1 MIQSEISY
9 SCDGLVFFFL
19 MFNEKL
25 YNFILFIYN
34 DSKEK
39 FWIIVIKGFLILDL
53 SKPKQNSSQE
63 LSGYINFLA
72 I

>member
-1 MIQSEISY
+1 MIKKLEY
-9 SCDGLVFFFL
+9 L
-19 MFNEKL
+19 MKSLEMMSSAWVDKLYEKL

-53 SKPKQNSSQE
+53 SKPKQNSFQE
-63 LSGYINFLA
+63 LSG
-72 I
+72 